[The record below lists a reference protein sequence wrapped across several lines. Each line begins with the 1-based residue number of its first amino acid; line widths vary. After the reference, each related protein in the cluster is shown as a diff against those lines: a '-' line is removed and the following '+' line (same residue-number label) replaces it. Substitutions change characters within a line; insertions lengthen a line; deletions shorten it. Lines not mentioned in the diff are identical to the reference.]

1 MQKIFNYY
9 IEKLEDG
16 DLFKTATAYIYV
28 RGNALYIEEP
38 TRKLFYEFGK
48 GWHQE
53 NIQTHKSYFLGE
65 GACPVVDLDVEQIP
79 KNLEALFMQ
88 PFIEEEND
96 APEEQVE

>member
-79 KNLEALFMQ
+79 ERLGALFM
-88 PFIEEEND
+88 PAVEEEQEDDEEIND
-96 APEEQVE
+96 